1 MTYKYQYNGIA
12 EKSLAFVGSSR
23 EDLRSFPADARRRAG
38 FELDQVQRGLMPTDW
53 RPVTSIG
60 PGVEEGAEDVQARPG
75 ARTSTALRAS
85 YPAPQRTEV
94 SAGAHM
100 ARKITHSTGNVFE
113 DLGFPREEA
122 ENLKVRS
129 ALMALIR
136 VIIVEKGLTQARAA
150 KLFGVTQPRI
160 SDLVRGKIELFSIDA
175 LVNMVAASGRHVA
188 VSIETQEK
196 EVA

>member
-1 MTYKYQYNGIA
+1 
-12 EKSLAFVGSSR
+12 
-23 EDLRSFPADARRRAG
+23 
-38 FELDQVQRGLMPTDW
+38 
-53 RPVTSIG
+53 
-60 PGVEEGAEDVQARPG
+60 
-75 ARTSTALRAS
+75 
-85 YPAPQRTEV
+85 
-94 SAGAHM
+94 M
-100 ARKITHSTGNVFE
+100 ATKLTRSTGNVFE
-113 DLGFPREEA
+113 DLGFPKAEA

-136 VIIVEKGLTQARAA
+136 AIIAEEGLTQARAA

-188 VSIETQEK
+188 VSIETPEK